1 MKMLRRLRCLLPPSV
16 SRTGKAK
23 DRSGVPPET
32 LRQFPFIQER
42 LDRWVIG
49 KRFCEDISNNV
60 DFAESLGADPKDVTW
75 FFRTVVRED
84 QRTWRVRLRIEEA
97 VSLLKKD
104 PDMPLGTIAEAV
116 GFSDAS
122 NFARQFRKWTGVAP
136 HQWRERHG
144 G

>member
-1 MKMLRRLRCLLPPSV
+1 MKLLGRLRRLLPPPV
-16 SRTGKAK
+16 SRTGKTK

-49 KRFCEDISNNV
+49 KGFCEDIRNNLE
-60 DFAESLGADPKDVTW
+60 FAASLGADPKDVGW

-84 QRTWRVRLRIEEA
+84 QRTWRVRLRVEEA
-97 VSLLKKD
+97 MSLMKRY
-104 PDMPLGTIAEAV
+104 PDMPLGAVAEAV

-122 NFARQFRKWTGVAP
+122 NFARQFRKWTGMP
-136 HQWRERHG
+136 PGDWREKAG

>member
-1 MKMLRRLRCLLPPSV
+1 MKLLGRLRHLLPPPV
-16 SRTGKAK
+16 SRIRKTK
-23 DRSGVPPET
+23 DRSGVPSET

-49 KRFCEDISNNV
+49 KRFCEDIRNNAE
-60 DFAESLGADPKDVTW
+60 FAGSIGADPKDLTW

-97 VSLLKKD
+97 MSLLRSD
-104 PDMPLGTIAEAV
+104 PDMPLGAVAEAV

-122 NFARQFRKWTGVAP
+122 NFARQFRKWTGMAP
-136 HQWRERHG
+136 HQWREKG
-144 G
+144 CG